1 VTIDVSIVIPTHGRL
16 EFLRSALCSAMRQHS
31 VSYEIV
37 VVDDASSD
45 GTREWLDSRRGE
57 GLRVVRHAAQRGVS
71 AARNSGLEVAQGRW
85 IAFLDDDDVWAP
97 DKLKSQLGE
106 ALRLGRGW
114 VYAGDVH
121 VDEHLR
127 TLGGGPPLPPHEV
140 MKQLSAYNT
149 LPSGA
154 SNVMIRAGVL
164 SDIGTFDTSLTRT
177 EDWDMWLRLAATGP
191 PACVPRPLVA
201 YRHHRGNASSD
212 PAPMVTEP
220 RVLSRRYDMCVDQ
233 RAMLRRAGWSCMLDG
248 RRLRAAGY
256 YVRAAFHGDAASL
269 ARALVAMAH
278 PAVGST
284 DVYRLIGWSAE
295 ARRWAADAEVWLA
308 ALRASES
315 VAVDS
320 PGCHPPERG
329 R

>member
-16 EFLRSALCSAMRQHS
+16 EFLRSAVRSAMSQRD
-31 VSYEIV
+31 VDVEVV

-45 GTREWLDSRRGE
+45 GTRDWLNSHGDAR
-57 GLRVVRHAAQRGVS
+57 LRVVRHSVQRGVS
-71 AARNSGLEVAQGRW
+71 EARNSGLEVAQGRW

-97 DKLKSQLGE
+97 EKLTSQLAE
-106 ALRLGRGW
+106 ALRTGTGW

-121 VDEHLR
+121 VDEQL
-127 TLGGGPPLPPHEV
+127 TPLGGGPPLRPHEV
-140 MKQLSAYNT
+140 IKDLAAYNT

-154 SNVMIRAGVL
+154 SNVVIRAGL
-164 SDIGTFDTSLTRT
+164 LTEIGTFDPSLTRT

-212 PAPMVTEP
+212 PAPMVAEP

-233 RAMLRRAGWSCMLDG
+233 GAMLRRAAWSCMLDG

-269 ARALVAMAH
+269 ARAMVAMAH
-278 PAVGST
+278 PAVGSS

-295 ARRWAADAEVWLA
+295 ARRWTAAAEVWLA

-315 VAVDS
+315 VAGDTPRGHS
-320 PGCHPPERG
+320 PERG